1 MICQMNNENF
11 YVHINEHH
19 QLLYQSTVVFDEN
32 GIVQA
37 AIDIVDCI
45 FSIGLYG
52 DSNEY
57 QISNGMFDILF
68 FFILVQKK
76 CLCVAYLVLMYSWFL
91 FTCLF
96 D

>member
-37 AIDIVDCI
+37 GIDIVDRI
-45 FSIGLYG
+45 FSIGLCG

-57 QISNGMFDILF
+57 QICNGMFDILF
-68 FFILVQKK
+68 FFILVLKNV
-76 CLCVAYLVLMYSWFL
+76 CVLCIL
-91 FTCLF
+91 F
-96 D
+96 